1 MVYSVNSRTN
11 WDGTRKTFVQDLRC
25 RLCVGE
31 SRLIFTQN
39 SREDRHQSRR
49 FEADSTAY
57 SPYYRARYYDPSV
70 GRFLNEDP
78 VGLIAGINEYR
89 FVRNSPLNWIDRFG
103 TTESSCECDQEP
115 NPNRMPARRRLTL
128 VGIGLL
134 HAGLG
139 AAKIGLAAGAEV
151 ETAGLATPVAAY
163 VGVQGAGDFVQGLTE
178 VFSGAVG
185 DNSMEALV
193 SSAEAVTTN
202 ASISGLAV
210 GAVTHDPALAEE
222 AKAVEGLFLGGV
234 LEPGNAGGVALE
246 GLDVIHQT
254 LGLPGI
260 LPHKC
265 HKVRH

>member
-1 MVYSVNSRTN
+1 
-11 WDGTRKTFVQDLRC
+11 
-25 RLCVGE
+25 
-31 SRLIFTQN
+31 
-39 SREDRHQSRR
+39 
-49 FEADSTAY
+49 
-57 SPYYRARYYDPSV
+57 
-70 GRFLNEDP
+70 
-78 VGLIAGINEYR
+78 
-89 FVRNSPLNWIDRFG
+89 
-103 TTESSCECDQEP
+103 
-115 NPNRMPARRRLTL
+115 
-128 VGIGLL
+128 LL

-210 GAVTHDPALAEE
+210 GAITHDPALAEE
-222 AKAVEGLFLGGV
+222 AKAVEGLFLGGG
-234 LEPGNAGGVALE
+234 LEPGNVGGLALE
-246 GLDVIHQT
+246 GLDAIHQT

-260 LPHKC
+260 LPDKC